1 MSKFKD
7 FVDFL
12 VNNGIINTEH
22 TKILQSKSPEPFEES
37 EILSTIA
44 NFLKNLQ
51 NEDYISIA
59 KNLYQKFMAGYD
71 NLSGFSK
78 DLAFLRSIIGNPT
91 NPTAKTKSTSKKTTI
106 TKSTNTHNYEKLYA
120 DSFEKDKFLKL
131 KKQAQMTEILKDCTF
146 TPQINQNKIVSKKL
160 EVPVFE
166 RLSKQTTKHI
176 KGFPESH
183 KQIMEM
189 QECTFRPQ
197 ILKYMNQINTERE
210 FQAFERLYENADSL
224 RQNQKAKKQNYEEN
238 EKKELIFA
246 PEINK
251 TSDIIM
257 KKKRGDLQDDSPFD
271 RLYNISVE
279 KKIQAK
285 NEEFSRL
292 DENEYTFKPET
303 HYTENYQKNS
313 KILQEHK
320 NLNIY
325 DRLYMNQNDIKLKN
339 SNSFSKNQEK
349 SKNSDKKN
357 SEKKKNLKEDKS
369 TPIFN
374 RLYNQRFLKAKKI
387 DEIKKVYYKENGI
400 TFRPKINETPRNLSV
415 SCYSNNSSARKSAR
429 NQQEKYLN
437 KSFSTKSM
445 HLDSNKKKKR
455 DLNAEKNKNKSSL
468 QPKPKEKKESL
479 IKNSNPFEGNTF
491 VEQVEKFVENS
502 ITNC

>member
-7 FVDFL
+7 FIDFL

-22 TKILQSKSPEPFEES
+22 TKELQSRTPEPFEES
-37 EILSTIA
+37 EILSTIG
-44 NFLKNLQ
+44 NFLQNLQ
-51 NEDYISIA
+51 SEDYISIA

-78 DLAFLRSIIGNPT
+78 DLAFLRSIIGNPPNT
-91 NPTAKTKSTSKKTTI
+91 KAKSKKTTI

-131 KKQAQMTEILKDCTF
+131 KKQVQMAEILKDCTF

-166 RLSKQTTKHI
+166 RLSKQTMKHI

-197 ILKYMNQINTERE
+197 ILKYMNQIHTERE

-238 EKKELIFA
+238 EKKELIFV

-257 KKKRGDLQDDSPFD
+257 RKKRENFNDSSPFD
-271 RLYNISVE
+271 RLYNIAVE
-279 KKIQAK
+279 KKIQTK
-285 NEEFSRL
+285 NGEL
-292 DENEYTFKPET
+292 LKPDENEYTFKPET

-325 DRLYMNQNDIKLKN
+325 DRLYSNQNEIKMKN

-349 SKNSDKKN
+349 SKNSGKKN
-357 SEKKKNLKEDKS
+357 SEKSKNLHEDKS

-374 RLYNQRFLKAKKI
+374 KLYNQRFLKAQKI

-400 TFRPKINETPRNLSV
+400 TFRPKINQTPRNLSA
-415 SCYSNNSSARKSAR
+415 SCFSNSSARKSAR

-445 HLDSNKKKKR
+445 HLDSNKKKKQ
-455 DLNAEKNKNKSSL
+455 DINTEKKEKKKNKSSL
-468 QPKPKEKKESL
+468 QPNPKERKESL
-479 IKNSNPFEGNTF
+479 KKTSNPFEGNTF
-491 VEQVEKFVENS
+491 VEQVEKFAENS
-502 ITNC
+502 STNC